1 MCQGKFLSGLLRV
14 KCAAVMSGV
23 EARGRSHVSPHSS
36 SAPRMVLPGQLPS
49 HGLDGEQGSEN
60 TTHGNS
66 WGVGAPAGK
75 GELSG
80 ASVAF
85 TTVLMGI
92 PVWKL
97 ATCSFH
103 LTVQ

>member
-1 MCQGKFLSGLLRV
+1 MCQGKFLFNLLRV
-14 KCAAVMSGV
+14 KCAAVVSGV
-23 EARGRSHVSPHSS
+23 EARGRSHVSPRSP
-36 SAPRMVLPGQLPS
+36 SAPRMVLPGQPPS
-49 HGLDGEQGSEN
+49 HGLDVEQGCEN
-60 TTHGNS
+60 TTHENS

-75 GELSG
+75 GDLSG

-85 TTVLMGI
+85 TTVPMGV

-97 ATCSFH
+97 AKCSFH